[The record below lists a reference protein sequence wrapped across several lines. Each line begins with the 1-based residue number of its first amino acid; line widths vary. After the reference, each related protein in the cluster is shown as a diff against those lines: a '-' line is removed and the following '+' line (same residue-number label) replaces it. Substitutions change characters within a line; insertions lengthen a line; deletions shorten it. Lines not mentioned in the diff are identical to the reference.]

1 MLKKLTR
8 FYHPKT
14 MEEACH
20 LLGNSELKTAVIAG
34 GTSEVLRKDNSIE
47 ALVNLAGVK
56 ELSYISKD
64 PLNFRIGAA
73 TPIQDIFKSD
83 ILSGPAGNLLKT
95 ATGRIASTPLRNAIT
110 AGGNLA
116 AIFPWSDLPAVYLV
130 LDAEIVCRRGKP
142 KRTVPVQTIVDLKA
156 PQFLE
161 KGEIIAEIVIPCL
174 GKGTGT
180 AFAKLV
186 KTANDYSM
194 ATIAIRMTYK
204 NGVVDQA
211 RIAVNAVTAAPT
223 RCIEAENL
231 LIGQKPDDALIRA
244 AAAKAIDSLT
254 IRKDFRASHEY
265 RREACEVMM
274 RRALTEAIAAACS

>member
-14 MEEACH
+14 IEEACS
-20 LLGNSELKTAVIAG
+20 LLGNAEIKTAVIAG
-34 GTSEVLRKDNSIE
+34 GTSEVLRKDSNIE
-47 ALVNLAGVK
+47 ALVNLAAVK

-64 PLNFRIGAA
+64 PVSFRIGAA

-83 ILSGPAGNLLKT
+83 VLSGPAGNLLKT
-95 ATGRIASTPLRNAIT
+95 ATGKIATTLLRNAIT

-142 KRTVPVQTIVDLKA
+142 KRTVPVQTIVDMKA
-156 PQFLE
+156 HQFLA
-161 KGEIIAEIVIPCL
+161 KGEIIAEIVIPCY

-194 ATIAIRMTYK
+194 ATIATRLTLK
-204 NGVVDQA
+204 NGIVEQA
-211 RIAVNAVTAAPT
+211 RLAVNAVTAAPT

-231 LIGQKPDDALIRA
+231 LTGQKPNDELITA
-244 AAAKAIDSLT
+244 AAARAMDSLT
-254 IRKDFRASHEY
+254 VRKDFRAGHEY
-265 RREACEVMM
+265 RREVCEVMI
-274 RRALTEAIAAACS
+274 RRALSEALATARS